1 VEILKKAQKIL
12 EKHPLCNRCLGRQF
26 ALLGYNLE
34 NQTRGETIKLLLT
47 MKAHEKILANNK
59 AGVTALKT
67 LATNGAFPM
76 AMQILQMRKIP
87 VGKARPCYLCEE
99 KTTDISKLAEK
110 SVKLLSD
117 YEFSTFLVGIKLL
130 AEIKEREDEF
140 KAEFGLNLGEDMRND
155 FSRVIG
161 REISKLTG
169 KEVEFNKPD
178 ISILVNPFNQQVTLQ
193 INPLYIAGKYKK
205 LVRGVSQSRWLCREC
220 KGKGCKK
227 CNWTGKTYAES
238 VEEFVAAPTLE
249 MTQGMTAEF
258 HGAGREDVDARM
270 LGKGR
275 PFIIEVKQPKK
286 RFIDLKMLEE
296 TINTRAAGK
305 VEVHELR
312 FADKN
317 LIRHLKKGEAIEKT
331 YRVTVEFGRNV
342 SDDELTSL
350 EKSLHGILV
359 RQQTPQRVLHRR
371 SDRMREKYIYEAKV
385 KRLSPNRA
393 QLKVRC
399 QGGLYVKELVTGD
412 DGRTKPSVAEI
423 LGTKATPSQLDVLEV
438 IERKQK

>member
-1 VEILKKAQKIL
+1 MEILEKAQKIL

-47 MKAHEKILANNK
+47 MKAHEKTQTNNN
-59 AGVTALKT
+59 AGTPLLKT

-76 AMQILQMRKIP
+76 ATQILQNQKKRAA
-87 VGKARPCYLCEE
+87 KAKPCYLCEE
-99 KTTDISKLAEK
+99 KTATTAKLVEK
-110 SVKLLSD
+110 TVKLLAD
-117 YEFSTFLVGIKLL
+117 YEFSTFLVGIKLPPKV
-130 AEIKEREDEF
+130 EEREDEL
-140 KAEFGLNLGEDMRND
+140 KAEFGLSLGEDMRNE

-161 REISKLTG
+161 KEISRLID

-178 ISILVNPFNQQVTLQ
+178 VSVLVNPFSLQVTLQ
-193 INPLYIAGKYKK
+193 INPLYIAGRYKK
-205 LVRGVSQSRWLCREC
+205 LVRGVSQSRWLCRVC
-220 KGKGCKK
+220 KGKGCEK

-238 VEEFVAAPTLE
+238 VEDFVAMPTLE
-249 MTQGMTAEF
+249 MTKGKTTEF
-258 HGAGREDVDARM
+258 HGAGREDIDARM

-275 PFIIEVKQPKK
+275 PFVIEVKQPKK
-286 RFIDLKMLEE
+286 RLINLKTLEN
-296 TINTRAAGK
+296 TINKHAQGK
-305 VEVHELR
+305 VEVHGLG

-317 LIRHLKKGEAIEKT
+317 VIRRLKKGEVIEKV
-331 YRVTVEFGRNV
+331 YRVIVEFGRKISNE
-342 SDDELTSL
+342 ELKTL
-350 EKSLHGILV
+350 EEALKGIV
-359 RQQTPQRVLHRR
+359 VHQRTPQRVLRR
-371 SDRMREKYIYEAKV
+371 RADKVREKYIYAAKV

-412 DGRTKPSVAEI
+412 DGRTKPSVAE
-423 LGTKATPSQLDVLEV
+423 LLNTTATPSQLDVLEV

>member
-1 VEILKKAQKIL
+1 MEILEKAQEIL

-26 ALLGYNLE
+26 ALLGHDLE
-34 NQTRGETIKLLLT
+34 NQTRGEAIKLLLT
-47 MKAHEKILANNK
+47 MKAHEKILSNNRTGI
-59 AGVTALKT
+59 ATLKT

-76 AMQILQMRKIP
+76 ATQILQRQKIS
-87 VGKARPCYLCEE
+87 VGEARPCYLCEE
-99 KTTDISKLAEK
+99 KTANTSKLAEK
-110 SVKLLSD
+110 SVKMLSN
-117 YEFSTFLVGIKLL
+117 YEFSTFLVGIKLPV
-130 AEIKEREDEF
+130 EIKEREDEF

-169 KEVEFNKPD
+169 KAVEFNKPD
-178 ISILVNPFNQQVTLQ
+178 ISILINPFNQQITLQ

-205 LVRGVSQSRWLCREC
+205 LARGIPQSRWLCREC
-220 KGKGCKK
+220 KGKGCEK
-227 CNWTGKTYAES
+227 CNWSGKTYAES

-249 MTQGMTAEF
+249 MTQGTAAEF

-286 RFIDLKMLEE
+286 RFIDLKTLEK
-296 TINTRAAGK
+296 TVNKRAAGK
-305 VEVHELR
+305 VKVHELQ

-317 LIRHLKKGEAIEKT
+317 LIRHLKKGEAIEKM
-331 YRVTVEFGRNV
+331 YRVTVEFGRKV
-342 SDDELTSL
+342 SDDELKRL
-350 EKSLHGILV
+350 EKSLQGTLV

-371 SDRMREKYIYEAKV
+371 SDRIREKYIYEAKV

-393 QLKVRC
+393 LLKVRC
-399 QGGLYVKELVTGD
+399 QGGLYIKELVTGD